1 MLRNKPEPTRRWLD
15 LAPGDPVI
23 VIAGKDKGKQG
34 EVLHH
39 PRPAQDRRQG
49 RQHPEAA
56 HQGGSAPRWRAGRA
70 GWDRRLR
77 GRARLLQRDA
87 RLPILR
93 PADADQAHHPRVGS
107 ARAHLPPLWGAIRA
121 RAQDGGSV
129 AVAKAKQA
137 PKKEQAPKAPGTR
150 SEAPPR
156 LLQSYRKTVT
166 QQLTKEF
173 DYGNAMQVPRVDKI
187 VVNIGIGEAK
197 DNDKALDAAV
207 GDVQTITGQKP
218 QLVKAKKS
226 VAAFKLRA
234 GQTVGIKTTLRGRRM
249 WYFLD
254 KLLNVALPRI
264 RDFRGVSPDA
274 FDGRGNYSLGL
285 REQVIFPEIDYDKI
299 DKLRGLEVS
308 IITTAKTDD
317 ESRSLLTR
325 LGMPFR
331 KR

>member
-1 MLRNKPEPTRRWLD
+1 
-15 LAPGDPVI
+15 
-23 VIAGKDKGKQG
+23 
-34 EVLHH
+34 
-39 PRPAQDRRQG
+39 
-49 RQHPEAA
+49 
-56 HQGGSAPRWRAGRA
+56 
-70 GWDRRLR
+70 
-77 GRARLLQRDA
+77 
-87 RLPILR
+87 
-93 PADADQAHHPRVGS
+93 
-107 ARAHLPPLWGAIRA
+107 
-121 RAQDGGSV
+121 
-129 AVAKAKQA
+129 VAKAKKQQQ
-137 PKKEQAPKAPGTR
+137 PKKEAAPKAPGTK

-156 LLQSYRKTVT
+156 MLTTYRETLM

-173 DYGNAMQVPRVDKI
+173 DYSNVMQVPRIDKI
-187 VVNIGIGEAK
+187 VVNVGIGEGK

-234 GQTVGIKTTLRGRRM
+234 GQTVGIRTTLRGRRM

-254 KLLNVALPRI
+254 KLLNIALPRI

-274 FDGRGNYSLGL
+274 FDGRGNYTLGL

-308 IITTAKTDD
+308 IITTATNDD
-317 ESRSLLTR
+317 EARSLLTR

>member
-1 MLRNKPEPTRRWLD
+1 M
-15 LAPGDPVI
+15 
-23 VIAGKDKGKQG
+23 
-34 EVLHH
+34 
-39 PRPAQDRRQG
+39 
-49 RQHPEAA
+49 
-56 HQGGSAPRWRAGRA
+56 
-70 GWDRRLR
+70 
-77 GRARLLQRDA
+77 
-87 RLPILR
+87 
-93 PADADQAHHPRVGS
+93 
-107 ARAHLPPLWGAIRA
+107 
-121 RAQDGGSV
+121 
-129 AVAKAKQA
+129 AKAKQQA

-150 SEAPPR
+150 SETPPR
-156 LLQSYRKTVT
+156 LLTAYRENVM

-173 DYGNAMQVPRVDKI
+173 DYGNVMQVPHVDKV

-207 GDVQTITGQKP
+207 GDVVTITGQRP
-218 QLVKAKKS
+218 QLIKAKKS

-264 RDFRGVSPDA
+264 RDFRGVSPDG

-285 REQVIFPEIDYDKI
+285 REQVVFPEIDYDKI

-308 IITTAKTDD
+308 IITTARTDD
-317 ESRSLLTR
+317 EARSLLTR

>member
-1 MLRNKPEPTRRWLD
+1 M
-15 LAPGDPVI
+15 
-23 VIAGKDKGKQG
+23 
-34 EVLHH
+34 
-39 PRPAQDRRQG
+39 
-49 RQHPEAA
+49 
-56 HQGGSAPRWRAGRA
+56 
-70 GWDRRLR
+70 
-77 GRARLLQRDA
+77 
-87 RLPILR
+87 
-93 PADADQAHHPRVGS
+93 
-107 ARAHLPPLWGAIRA
+107 
-121 RAQDGGSV
+121 
-129 AVAKAKQA
+129 AKAKQA

-254 KLLNVALPRI
+254 KLLNVTLPRI

-317 ESRSLLTR
+317 EARSLLTR

>member
-1 MLRNKPEPTRRWLD
+1 M
-15 LAPGDPVI
+15 
-23 VIAGKDKGKQG
+23 
-34 EVLHH
+34 
-39 PRPAQDRRQG
+39 
-49 RQHPEAA
+49 
-56 HQGGSAPRWRAGRA
+56 
-70 GWDRRLR
+70 
-77 GRARLLQRDA
+77 
-87 RLPILR
+87 
-93 PADADQAHHPRVGS
+93 
-107 ARAHLPPLWGAIRA
+107 
-121 RAQDGGSV
+121 
-129 AVAKAKQA
+129 AKAKQQ
-137 PKKEQAPKAPGTR
+137 PKKEAAPAGRAQGVPQKAPGTR
-150 SEAPPR
+150 SDQPPR
-156 LLQSYRKTVT
+156 MLTTYRDTIT
-166 QQLTKEF
+166 PQLTKEF
-173 DYGNAMQVPRVDKI
+173 DYANLMQVPRIEKI

-254 KLLNVALPRI
+254 KLINVALPRI
-264 RDFRGVSPDA
+264 RDFRGVSPDG

-285 REQVIFPEIDYDKI
+285 REQVVFPEIDYDKI

-308 IITTAKTDD
+308 IVTSARTDD
-317 ESRSLLTR
+317 EARSLLTR

>member
-1 MLRNKPEPTRRWLD
+1 VSKQKAQQRKPD
-15 LAPGDPVI
+15 A
-23 VIAGKDKGKQG
+23 K
-34 EVLHH
+34 
-39 PRPAQDRRQG
+39 PA
-49 RQHPEAA
+49 
-56 HQGGSAPRWRAGRA
+56 
-70 GWDRRLR
+70 
-77 GRARLLQRDA
+77 
-87 RLPILR
+87 
-93 PADADQAHHPRVGS
+93 
-107 ARAHLPPLWGAIRA
+107 
-121 RAQDGGSV
+121 
-129 AVAKAKQA
+129 A
-137 PKKEQAPKAPGTR
+137 PKPAGTK

-156 LLQSYRKTVT
+156 MLVAYRETVMP
-166 QQLTKEF
+166 QMTKEF
-173 DYGNAMQVPRVDKI
+173 DYENTMEVPRVAKV

-207 GDVQTITGQKP
+207 GDVVTITGQKP
-218 QLVKAKKS
+218 QLIKARKS

-264 RDFRGVSPDA
+264 RDFRGVSPDG

-308 IITTAKTDD
+308 IVTTARTDD
-317 ESRSLLTR
+317 EARSLLTR